1 MIANIITLAVSY
13 LVGSINFSIVFS
25 KLFLKQDIRTKG
37 SGNAGF
43 TNTLRNYGKLYGAAV
58 FICDILKTVAVIL
71 GARFIVGERT
81 AEYCAAVGVI
91 LGHNFPVFF
100 GFKGGKGVLTTIS
113 SLVMIEPKIGIPLI
127 PVCVAIMF
135 ITGYVSVGSI
145 FIFLYFPISVLLFYN
160 GPEKEK
166 FVALGIF
173 ACILGLYRHKDNIA
187 RLIKGEENCFKKKK
201 GGE

>member
-1 MIANIITLAVSY
+1 MINNVIALVVSY
-13 LVGSINFSIVFS
+13 LVGSVNFSIVFS
-25 KLFLKQDIRTKG
+25 KLLLKQDIRTKG

-43 TNTLRNYGKLYGAAV
+43 TNTLRNYGKVYGAAV
-58 FICDILKTVAVIL
+58 FLCDILKTVAVIL
-71 GARFIVGERT
+71 AARFIFKERI

-113 SLVMIEPKIGIPLI
+113 SLVMLAPKIGIPLI
-127 PVCVAIMF
+127 PVAVAIMI

-145 FIFLYFPISVLLFYN
+145 VIFLYFPISVLLFYS
-160 GPEKEK
+160 GPEKER
-166 FVALGIF
+166 FVMLGVF
-173 ACILGLYRHKDNIA
+173 SCILGLYRHKDNIK

-201 GGE
+201 G

>member
-1 MIANIITLAVSY
+1 MINNVIALVVSY
-13 LVGSINFSIVFS
+13 LAGSVNFSIVFS
-25 KLFLKQDIRTKG
+25 KLLLKQDIRTKG

-43 TNTLRNYGKLYGAAV
+43 TNTLRNYGKVYGAAV
-58 FICDILKTVAVIL
+58 FLCDILKTVAVIL
-71 GARFIVGERT
+71 AARFIFKERI

-113 SLVMIEPKIGIPLI
+113 SLVMLAPKIGIPLI
-127 PVCVAIMF
+127 PVAVAIMF

-145 FIFLYFPISVLLFYN
+145 VIFLYFPISVLLFYS
-160 GPEKEK
+160 GPEKER
-166 FVALGIF
+166 FVMLGVF
-173 ACILGLYRHKDNIA
+173 SCILGLYRHKDNIK

-201 GGE
+201 G

>member
-1 MIANIITLAVSY
+1 MINNVIALVVSY
-13 LVGSINFSIVFS
+13 LVGSVNFSIVFS
-25 KLFLKQDIRTKG
+25 KLLLKQDIRTKG

-43 TNTLRNYGKLYGAAV
+43 TNTLRNYGKVYGAAV
-58 FICDILKTVAVIL
+58 FLCDILKTVAVIL
-71 GARFIVGERT
+71 AARFIFKERI

-113 SLVMIEPKIGIPLI
+113 SLVMLAPKIGIPLI
-127 PVCVAIMF
+127 PVAVAIMF

-145 FIFLYFPISVLLFYN
+145 VIFLYFPISVLLFYS
-160 GPEKEK
+160 GPEKER
-166 FVALGIF
+166 FVMLGVF
-173 ACILGLYRHKDNIA
+173 SCILGLYRHKDNIK

-201 GGE
+201 G

>member
-1 MIANIITLAVSY
+1 MINNVITLVVSY
-13 LVGSINFSIVFS
+13 LVGSVNFSIVFS
-25 KLFLKQDIRTKG
+25 KLLLKQDIRTKG

-43 TNTLRNYGKLYGAAV
+43 TNTLRNYGKVYGAAV
-58 FICDILKTVAVIL
+58 FLCDILKTVAVIL
-71 GARFIVGERT
+71 AARFIFKERI

-113 SLVMIEPKIGIPLI
+113 SLVMLAPKIGIPLI
-127 PVCVAIMF
+127 PVAVAIMF

-145 FIFLYFPISVLLFYN
+145 VIFLYFPISVLLFYS
-160 GPEKEK
+160 GPEKER
-166 FVALGIF
+166 FVMLGVF
-173 ACILGLYRHKDNIA
+173 SCILGLYRHKDNIK

-201 GGE
+201 G